1 MISAT
6 LRQYRYFAALAR
18 HSHFGRAADE
28 CAISQPALSMQIKE
42 LEEILGAPLIER
54 GGRRVRLTPFG
65 EEAAGRVADILRSVD
80 ELGDLARAASGQ
92 IDGRLTIGVIP
103 TVAPYFAPNLIRILT
118 KAYPV
123 LDLRLRE
130 TLTQTLIEDLNE
142 RRLDVAVVA
151 LPISEPSL
159 IEAPLFDER
168 FVLARPPSE
177 AGQPAPSPELLRE
190 MRLLLL

>member
-80 ELGDLARAASGQ
+80 ELGDLVDWIAW
-92 IDGRLTIGVIP
+92 
-103 TVAPYFAPNLIRILT
+103 NLG
-118 KAYPV
+118 
-123 LDLRLRE
+123 E
-130 TLTQTLIEDLNE
+130 F
-142 RRLDVAVVA
+142 
-151 LPISEPSL
+151 
-159 IEAPLFDER
+159 FDE
-168 FVLARPPSE
+168 FFDVLFCACNT
-177 AGQPAPSPELLRE
+177 
-190 MRLLLL
+190 